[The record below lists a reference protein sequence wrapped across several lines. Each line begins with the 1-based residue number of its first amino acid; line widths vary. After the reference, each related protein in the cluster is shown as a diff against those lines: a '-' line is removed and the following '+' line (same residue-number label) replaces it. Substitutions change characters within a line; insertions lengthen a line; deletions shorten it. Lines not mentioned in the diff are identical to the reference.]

1 MYAIA
6 LIVMA
11 VVAAVI
17 TKYIIPLLQ
26 SKTSVAEQEKA
37 MLWVS
42 IVVAAA
48 EQLFPGTGRGAE
60 KKAYALSRLL
70 NVGLSADS
78 EEVNAMVEA
87 EVYKLDSNTSCIE
100 K

>member
-17 TKYIIPLLQ
+17 TKYIIPLLE
-26 SKTSVAEQEKA
+26 SKTNAAEQERA
-37 MLWVS
+37 MKWAS

-48 EQLFPGTGRGAE
+48 EQLYPGTGRGTE
-60 KKAYALSRLL
+60 KKAYALSRLDDIGI
-70 NVGLSADS
+70 NAESK
-78 EEVNAMVEA
+78 EVDAMVEA
-87 EVYKLDSNTSCIE
+87 EVYKLDSNTAHIA